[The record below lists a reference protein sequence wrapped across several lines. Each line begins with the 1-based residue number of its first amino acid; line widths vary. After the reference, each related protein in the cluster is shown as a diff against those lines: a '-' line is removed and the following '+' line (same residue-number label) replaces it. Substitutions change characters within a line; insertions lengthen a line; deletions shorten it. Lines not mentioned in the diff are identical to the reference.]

1 MRIILQENVEKLGTR
16 GEVLDVSEG
25 YARNYLLPRKL
36 AIPATEGNTKRLT
49 QIRAALAKK
58 EASEKGLAE
67 SLAEQLA
74 AVTVTLTRKAGDS
87 DQLFG
92 SVTSADI
99 AEALAA
105 LGYNVDKRKIRL
117 EEPIK
122 LVGEYSVP
130 VKLHHDV
137 NATIKVAVGREAE

>member
-16 GEVLDVSEG
+16 GEIVDVSEG

-36 AIPATEGNTKRLT
+36 AIPATEGNTKRLE
-49 QIRAALAKK
+49 QIRASLAKK

-67 SLAEQLA
+67 SLANQLA
-74 AVTVTLTRKAGDS
+74 TVTVTLTRKAGES

-92 SVTSADI
+92 SVTAADI
-99 AEALAA
+99 AEALGA

-117 EEPIK
+117 DDPIK

-130 VKLHHDV
+130 AKLHHDV
-137 NATIKVAVGREAE
+137 SATIKVVVGREE

>member
-16 GEVLDVSEG
+16 GEVVDVSEG

-36 AIPATEGNTKRLT
+36 AVPASEGNTKRLT
-49 QIRAALAKK
+49 QIRASLAKK

-67 SLAEQLA
+67 SLAGQIA
-74 AVTVTLTRKAGDS
+74 AATVTLTRKAGES

-105 LGYNVDKRKIRL
+105 LGYNVDKRKIQL
-117 EEPIK
+117 SEPIK

-137 NATIKVAVGREAE
+137 SATIKVVVGREE

>member
-16 GEVLDVSEG
+16 GEVVDVSEG

-36 AIPATEGNTKRLT
+36 AIPATEGNTKRLA
-49 QIRAALAKK
+49 QIRASLAKK

-67 SLAEQLA
+67 VLASQIA
-74 AVTVTLTRKAGDS
+74 AATVTLTRKSGES

-105 LGYNVDKRKIRL
+105 LGYNVDKRKIQL
-117 EEPIK
+117 DEPIK
-122 LVGEYSVP
+122 LLGEYSVP
-130 VKLHHDV
+130 VKLHHEVSATVKVVV
-137 NATIKVAVGREAE
+137 NREE